1 MAIFNFDLEAIVY
14 LIIIA
19 VSLFFINKVTSFFLD
34 KSKKVSIQ
42 QKNKIY
48 FIIRVI
54 SVIIVIFFILEGFPS
69 FELIDPTYKAILT
82 GVTST
87 AIAFASSE
95 IFANFMAGF
104 VLISIGPFDI
114 GDIVKIDTDKG
125 IVRSI
130 SMTKVI
136 LETFDN
142 IFIVKSNS
150 EVISSKIVNYTT
162 KLRNIKRY
170 VDFKKKVQSPQD
182 KGDVRIKM
190 KSEMDD
196 IVEEN
201 IDLIAFFRTFSR
213 KRNPDLHTYTF
224 KMHLQYEKF
233 QIKLDNIEKLCVKY
247 KKKFGFKPRYYIIG
261 FTSRIIVKFRILSL
275 DTNKILRNQHKF
287 VNDLYKIVF
296 SHNI

>member
-1 MAIFNFDLEAIVY
+1 MAIFNSDLEAIIF
-14 LIIIA
+14 IIIITI
-19 VSLFFINKVTSFFLD
+19 SLIFIDKVISFFLD

-42 QKNKIY
+42 QKNGIY
-48 FIIRVI
+48 FIIRTI
-54 SVIIVIFFILEGFPS
+54 SVIIVIFFVLEGFPS

-104 VLISIGPFDI
+104 VLIAIGPFDI

-162 KLRNIKRY
+162 KLRKIERY

-182 KGDVRIKM
+182 KGDIRIKM
-190 KSEMDD
+190 KTNMDE
-196 IVEEN
+196 IVEKN
-201 IDLIAFFRTFSR
+201 TNLMAFFRSFSR
-213 KRNPDLHTYTF
+213 RQNPDLHTYTF
-224 KMHLQYEKF
+224 RMHFQYEKF
-233 QIKLDNIEKLCVKY
+233 RIKLDKVEGLCTKY
-247 KKKFGFKPRYYIIG
+247 KKKFGFKPRYNIIG
-261 FTSRIIVKFRILSL
+261 FSSHIIIKFRILSL
-275 DTNKILRNQHKF
+275 DPKKILENKPKF
-287 VNDLYKIVF
+287 TNDLYKIIF
-296 SHNI
+296 SHNM